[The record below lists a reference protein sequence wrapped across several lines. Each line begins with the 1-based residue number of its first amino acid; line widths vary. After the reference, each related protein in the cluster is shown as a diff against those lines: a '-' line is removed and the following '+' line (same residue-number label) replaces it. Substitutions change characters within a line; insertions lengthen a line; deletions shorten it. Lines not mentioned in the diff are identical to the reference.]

1 MDGLS
6 KAEQIAAIEAMLVE
20 MMPQMESVSWVR
32 RKPTSNELVLFA
44 DFYRS
49 LIAEAWLKDV
59 EPHFQLERI
68 IGITGLTE
76 HEVNVYMEIGG
87 WISLDRKV
95 QTLPPDEQNQLWD
108 TLNSLDALFDDET
121 IHAEAVQ
128 AKASRDKE
136 IEELNKL
143 FNQDS

>member
-1 MDGLS
+1 MDGLN
-6 KAEQIAAIEAMLVE
+6 KAEQIAAIEAIIAE
-20 MMPQMESVSWVR
+20 MAPQMESVSWGR

-59 EPHFQLERI
+59 EPRFQLERI
-68 IGITGLTE
+68 TSITGLTE

-95 QTLPPDEQNQLWD
+95 QSLPEDEQGKLWD
-108 TLNSLDALFDDET
+108 TLNSLDVLFDDEA